1 MTPEARPAEQA
12 GPADQARPAEAPGP
26 LVYVAALAL
35 VLLLHLFFLFSGMT
49 PVLDGHLPGGDS
61 YMRLLRVA
69 HLYETGVWTD
79 MTLPRSNW
87 PYGES
92 QNWTRPAD
100 VLLLFGALA
109 LKPFVGFEK
118 ALFWWGSVTAPLL
131 HMAAALALVWAA
143 APLLAPSRRLLVAL
157 ALLVQIPVWL
167 YGIFGRTDHHMLI
180 ILVFILALGGTV
192 RMTARPPGPRACLLA
207 GAAAGLGLWLSLEF
221 LVFLAV
227 IFAAL
232 TLAWIRSGG
241 RRARANLWHA
251 AGLAL
256 VVLLAVAS
264 ERVPAAWLAEVHDR
278 ISVVH
283 LLVAVLAVLFWAAAS
298 FVESRSVAALPARR
312 SAIAVLWAAAAGAV
326 MLAVYPKFFLGPF
339 VDYSSEVWPISTEI
353 TKEFQPLVPRDLA
366 SLGSL
371 LLHLGPALLALPYLL
386 VRILRTR
393 GANLWDGWLPVAL
406 GLLAYIPLTILMRR
420 FSPYAAVLLA
430 LVLADLAGLLF
441 ERMSVAR
448 GAARRFVYLG
458 LVVAVLFGPMAAAG
472 LFLQRATV
480 QAAQAA
486 GACPISLLIE
496 ELNRPER
503 LAKAPLAVLWTPNH
517 GPRILYDTP
526 HAVITTLYA
535 RNYRGQLDSYAI
547 YTAID
552 WDTAR
557 DLVTERGI
565 DLLVTCVRVA
575 TYGARSGDPGML
587 DTELRR
593 GVFPPWLEPV
603 ELDGPAGAHFR
614 LYRPVSRTP

>member
-1 MTPEARPAEQA
+1 MTLE
-12 GPADQARPAEAPGP
+12 ARPAEAPPGP
-26 LVYVAALAL
+26 LVYGAALAL

-61 YMRLLRVA
+61 YMRLLRVS

-100 VLLLFGALA
+100 VLLLSGALA
-109 LKPFVGFEK
+109 LKPLLGFER

-143 APLLAPSRRLLVAL
+143 APLVAPSRRLLVVL
-157 ALLVQIPVWL
+157 ALLVQIPIWL

-180 ILVFILALGGTV
+180 ILVFVLALGGTV
-192 RMTARPPGPRACLLA
+192 RMMARPLGPRGCFLA

-221 LVFLAV
+221 LVFLAA

-232 TLAWIRSGG
+232 TLVWIRAGGG
-241 RRARANLWHA
+241 RARTNLWHA

-278 ISVVH
+278 ISAVH

-298 FVESRSVAALPARR
+298 FAESRPAAATPARR
-312 SAIAVLWAAAAGAV
+312 SAIAVLGAVAAGAA

-353 TKEFQPLVPRDLA
+353 TKEFQPLVPRDPA
-366 SLGSL
+366 SFGSL
-371 LLHLGPALLALPYLL
+371 LLHLGPALLALPYLCAK
-386 VRILRTR
+386 VLRRR
-393 GANLWDGWLPVAL
+393 GAALWDGWLLVAL
-406 GLLAYIPLTILMRR
+406 GLLAYIPLTIVMRR

-441 ERMSVAR
+441 ERMS
-448 GAARRFVYLG
+448 AARDAPRRFLYLG

-472 LFLQRATV
+472 LLLQRAT
-480 QAAQAA
+480 AQPSLAA
-486 GACPISLLIE
+486 GPGGCSLTQLIE

-503 LAKAPLAVLWTPNH
+503 LAEAPLAVLWTPNH
-517 GPRILYDTP
+517 GPRLLYDTP
-526 HAVITTLYA
+526 HAVIATLYA

-547 YTAID
+547 YTATD
-552 WDTAR
+552 WDVAR

-565 DLLVTCVRVA
+565 DLLVTCVHSS
-575 TYGARSGDPGML
+575 TYGGLSADPGML
-587 DTELRR
+587 DTQLRR

-603 ELDGPAGAHFR
+603 ELGGAAGGDFR
-614 LYRPVSRTP
+614 IYRPVSPGQ